1 MQPSRTNKKCWH
13 KAYISKTMALY
24 ETYCASI
31 ENSTDTVFCIIVFT
45 AGCPI
50 WNFPKKFP
58 NSAFLICRLVNLRC
72 IHLHWKILSW
82 TPYTVYPDHLISQW
96 ISDDKNLKHLF
107 TFTKKIKNSLAIH
120 SQNRLYRHSTLIQRI
135 CNYKMLLQFFQ
146 CICRVE
152 NTFLQFVLNII
163 PRDIFRITS

>member
-24 ETYCASI
+24 ETYCASK

-45 AGCPI
+45 AGCPR
-50 WNFPKKFP
+50 WNFP
-58 NSAFLICRLVNLRC
+58 NYISDLRLVNLEN
-72 IHLHWKILSW
+72 LILDTLYSLFRPCDESVNFW
-82 TPYTVYPDHLISQW
+82 WQ
-96 ISDDKNLKHLF
+96 KLKASFH
-107 TFTKKIKNSLAIH
+107 KEIKNSLAIH

-135 CNYKMLLQFFQ
+135 CNNKLLLQFFQ

-152 NTFLQFVLNII
+152 NTFPQIVLTI
-163 PRDIFRITS
+163 PRDIFRIAS